1 MSPKRKAVQQL
12 SPATM
17 SGKLLG
23 CGHAK
28 TLATGV
34 QYCGTS
40 EDWDGVSEW
49 QCHCGRR
56 WGRWTGRE
64 LTGHEIESRYGGR
77 PAIKLSDVDQIA
89 SNILQA
95 GRKTQFV
102 YGADSDAL
110 RLSKQD
116 GSE

>member
-1 MSPKRKAVQQL
+1 MSPKRKTARQL
-12 SPATM
+12 APQSATLDRQ
-17 SGKLLG
+17 LLG

-34 QYCGTS
+34 QYRGTS

-64 LTGHEIESRYGGR
+64 LTGNEIESRYGGR
-77 PAIKLSDVDQIA
+77 SAR
-89 SNILQA
+89 QA
-95 GRKTQFV
+95 GRKTPIV
-102 YGADSDAL
+102 YGASGERS
-110 RLSKQD
+110 RLSKQGGD
-116 GSE
+116 